1 MAQKL
6 LVGDKDTVLLIPAFE
21 IDGVPQL
28 AYPTSPDPVPIDA
41 TDSTMADLLDFYIG
55 VTSPDDT
62 GSHWGGNVTCAV
74 IDDWN
79 LAMKD
84 SSTKDVRTLCSVGQ
98 SQELT
103 YYNYD
108 AVMNFLRDLD
118 PQDGTSEFNLAANLV
133 DAPDIPYVIAHRVG
147 YSRDVAVTGT
157 QVWHF
162 YYVWTDHAIPAFGD
176 DDYQGIGETFVPK
189 GVVHWNAEVT
199 A

>member
-6 LVGDKDTVLLIPAFE
+6 LVGDKDTVILIPAFE

-28 AYPTSPDPVPIDA
+28 AYSASPDPVPIDNTA
-41 TDSTMADLLDFYIG
+41 TAMAALLNHYIG
-55 VTSPDDT
+55 IVNPDDT
-62 GSHWGGNVTCAV
+62 GSHWGGNVTCAIV
-74 IDDWN
+74 DDWN
-79 LAMKD
+79 VAMKD

-133 DAPDIPYVIAHRVG
+133 DAPDVPYVIAHRVG
-147 YSRDVAVTGT
+147 YSRDTALTGT
-157 QVWHF
+157 QTWHF
-162 YYVWTDHAIPAFGD
+162 YYVWTDWAILAFGD
-176 DDYQGIGETFVPK
+176 DDYQALGETFVSK
-189 GVVHWNAEVT
+189 GVVNWNAEVT